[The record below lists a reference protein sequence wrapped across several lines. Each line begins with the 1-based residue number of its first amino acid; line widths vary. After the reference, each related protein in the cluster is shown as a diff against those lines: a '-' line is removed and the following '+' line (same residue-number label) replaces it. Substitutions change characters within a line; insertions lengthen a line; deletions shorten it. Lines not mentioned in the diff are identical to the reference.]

1 MNRYSEKNPFAS
13 DLPLNSIPETDF
25 EPDHKWGDI
34 RTDSPVTASR
44 DPLSDPPDAE
54 PQDSLFSE
62 DPLSDPPDADPQ
74 DSLSSEDPFSDSPD
88 ADPQDSLSSQDP
100 LSHQH
105 SSSRPEA
112 AGERLPESGET
123 GSGQSAAPLPES
135 RDEEEQTFQSKAI
148 TVLLVFIVIQLLIIL
163 LILCRNK
170 GII

>member
-62 DPLSDPPDADPQ
+62 DPLSDPPDAN
-74 DSLSSEDPFSDSPD
+74 
-88 ADPQDSLSSQDP
+88 PQDSLSSQDP

-123 GSGQSAAPLPES
+123 GSGQSAALLPES
-135 RDEEEQTFQSKAI
+135 RDEEEQTFRSKGI